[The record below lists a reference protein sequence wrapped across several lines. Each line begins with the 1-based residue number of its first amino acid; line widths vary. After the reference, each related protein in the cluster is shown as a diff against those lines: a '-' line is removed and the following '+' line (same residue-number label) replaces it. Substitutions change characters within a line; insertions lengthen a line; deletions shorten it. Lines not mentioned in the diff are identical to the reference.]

1 MMTTKNLD
9 TYLPPVLP
17 VKMILNSIQQETGPS
32 FQISQ
37 LNLMLT
43 IMDEDGI
50 SYPDLMSRA
59 KLPASTVSRNVK
71 DLYKRGLVQIIV
83 DPDDTRCHAAKLT
96 KKGGDLKREIQ
107 RILKG
112 GFTAF

>member
-1 MMTTKNLD
+1 L
-9 TYLPPVLP
+9 
-17 VKMILNSIQQETGPS
+17 IQQETGPS

-50 SYPDLMSRA
+50 PYPEIMLRTG
-59 KLPASTVSRNVK
+59 LPASTISRNVK
-71 DLYKRGLVQIIV
+71 DLFKRGLVEIIV
-83 DPDDTRCHAAKLT
+83 DPVDTRCHAARLT

-107 RILKG
+107 RILEG
-112 GFTAF
+112 GFVAF